1 MQDATL
7 QSICYTL
14 IEFTLLHPGLLPC
27 HRGPLATVFCHP
39 ALTGDLPVPASFNHQ
54 KVFRSGAHPLLHHH
68 KVSTGFLKV
77 VRQPTPFS
85 GLQSN

>member
-1 MQDATL
+1 MRDATL

-14 IEFTLLHPGLLPC
+14 IEFTLLHPGLP
-27 HRGPLATVFCHP
+27 PNPV
-39 ALTGDLPVPASFNHQ
+39 LTGDLPVPASFNHQ

-77 VRQPTPFS
+77 VRRPTPFS